1 MHAMKCKRLYVS
13 LSLDVN
19 LHVLMQLLIEK
30 GLASGYF
37 TQKHGIIAQV
47 QMTHFNCVSNKND
60 MRLLL

>member
-1 MHAMKCKRLYVS
+1 MHAMKYANSLF

-37 TQKHGIIAQV
+37 SQKHGIIAQV
-47 QMTHFNCVSNKND
+47 YMMHFNCVSNKHD
-60 MRLLL
+60 MILLL